1 MSAKTTTTLA
11 NATAEKK
18 QTKPRAKKNAEK
30 INLVIANEEP
40 ETINEDLTIEKKIEI
55 VLPENEK
62 DITTT
67 ENETMSANKLIIDDS
82 ESDSEDEIDE
92 VEELRKKLAE
102 AEAKK
107 REKEI
112 RKNIVKLRD
121 NHNEILRKRQTEI
134 DEQIKRLIADREQIE
149 VEITANTDGEN
160 DDLLVKLALQ
170 KTTAIARPVK
180 ATATATTGEPK
191 EKRVVA
197 KVERPELNEICGKK
211 TTFKCVWAKGVEYE
225 ASYDP
230 ATKRLT
236 WKGNEYKNLNDWING
251 KEKVAGNSIADER
264 GQKTSAKSA
273 WKVSYV
279 LNAKNE
285 WVFCDTLV
293 KGCERVI

>member
-1 MSAKTTTTLA
+1 MSSTITTTAPLA
-11 NATAEKK
+11 NASVK
-18 QTKPRAKKNAEK
+18 QTKTRAKKNAEK
-30 INLVIANEEP
+30 KPAVDLVLNDEP
-40 ETINEDLTIEKKIEI
+40 INEDLTIEKKIEI

-62 DITTT
+62 DTITT
-67 ENETMSANKLIIDDS
+67 ENETMSAKPIIY
-82 ESDSEDEIDE
+82 ESDNESEIDE
-92 VEELRKKLAE
+92 VEELQKKLDE
-102 AEAKK
+102 AKAKK

-112 RKNIVKLRD
+112 RKDIVKLRE

-134 DEQIKRLIADREQIE
+134 DEQIKRLTADRELIGL
-149 VEITANTDGEN
+149 EITANENGEN

-170 KTTAIARPVK
+170 KTSAVAVARPKPV
-180 ATATATTGEPK
+180 ATATTGEPK

-225 ASYDP
+225 ATYDP

>member
-1 MSAKTTTTLA
+1 MSATTTTTAPLA
-11 NATAEKK
+11 NASVK
-18 QTKPRAKKNAEK
+18 QTKPRAKKTAEK
-30 INLVIANEEP
+30 KIPVPELVETEP
-40 ETINEDLTIEKKIEI
+40 INEDLTIEKKIEI
-55 VLPENEK
+55 VLTENEK

-67 ENETMSANKLIIDDS
+67 ENETMSANKLIIEN
-82 ESDSEDEIDE
+82 ESDDEIDE

-102 AEAKK
+102 AETRK

-112 RKNIVKLRD
+112 RKNIVKLRE

-134 DEQIKRLIADREQIE
+134 DEQIKRLTADRELIGL
-149 VEITANTDGEN
+149 EITANENGEN

-170 KTTAIARPVK
+170 KTTTPTIAKAKPV
-180 ATATATTGEPK
+180 ATATTGEPK

-211 TTFKCVWAKGVEYE
+211 TTFKCVWAKGCEYE
-225 ASYDP
+225 ATYDP
-230 ATKRLT
+230 ATNRLT

-251 KEKVAGNSIADER
+251 KEKIDGNSIADER
-264 GQKTSAKSA
+264 KQKTSAKSA